1 MIEWA
6 LEGLDLNEEDRM
18 DAYELALSLP
28 LLRVKKGKGFVF
40 GHPTSKKT
48 DDDEEESLQSMLIV
62 NEIDPPREFQKEQDI
77 YREVMHRLQHVC
89 MFLKIKTADHPT
101 NTIITATTQTI
112 LERLDRMEQ
121 NLKQLHE
128 RYGPKDKH
136 RLVANLGVS
145 KNKNDDKNHESNS
158 SYVHGE
164 ELMRQLCGMADAARR
179 SCYVECAS
187 EEHRSFFEQYGFRV
201 VGSEPIHHDTQKE
214 KPTSSL
220 TVFLMVRETEEES
233 EA

>member
-1 MIEWA
+1 
-6 LEGLDLNEEDRM
+6 
-18 DAYELALSLP
+18 
-28 LLRVKKGKGFVF
+28 
-40 GHPTSKKT
+40 
-48 DDDEEESLQSMLIV
+48 MLIV

-101 NTIITATTQTI
+101 NTIIAATTQTI

-136 RLVANLGVS
+136 WLVANLGLS
-145 KNKNDDKNHESNS
+145 NNDKNLESNS

-201 VGSEPIHHDTQKE
+201 VGSEPIHHDSQKE
-214 KPTSSL
+214 KPTSL